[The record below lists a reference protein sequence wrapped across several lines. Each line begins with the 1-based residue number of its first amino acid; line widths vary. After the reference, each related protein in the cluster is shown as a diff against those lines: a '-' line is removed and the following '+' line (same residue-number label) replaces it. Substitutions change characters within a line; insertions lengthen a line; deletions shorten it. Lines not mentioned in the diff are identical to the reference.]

1 MPSPLPHD
9 LPLPPGFA
17 LPNLAAGAELPLQ
30 GVTILAVE
38 DSRYACEALRLMSQ
52 RAGARL
58 RRADTLALA
67 RAHLRVY
74 RPDVVI
80 IDLGLPD
87 GRGEALIRELAMARL
102 RPLVVLGT
110 SGNPAGRGSALAAG
124 AEGFLDKPLESFAE
138 FCTVLRRF
146 LPGLA
151 PALVED
157 AAIHPDPLALQDDLS
172 RAAAALS
179 AGPDAAARRY
189 LAGFVLGVA
198 HHAHD
203 SALARAATAATTP
216 DSGGLD
222 QLRGLIDKRLTIA
235 TTATAFAA
243 KPEAV

>member
-1 MPSPLPHD
+1 MPNPMIRDPL
-9 LPLPPGFA
+9 LPPGFI
-17 LPNLAAGAELPLQ
+17 LPNLAVGAELPLQ

-87 GRGEALIRELAMARL
+87 GRGEGLIRELALARQ
-102 RPLVVLGT
+102 RPLAVLGT
-110 SGNPAGRGSALAAG
+110 SGNPDGRGAALAAG
-124 AEGFLDKPLESFAE
+124 AEGFLDKPLESFAA
-138 FCTVLRRF
+138 FCTLLRRF

-151 PALVED
+151 PSLVED
-157 AAIHPDPLALQDDLS
+157 LEIHPDPLALQDDLS

-179 AGPDAAARRY
+179 DEPDAAGRRY
-189 LAGFVLGVA
+189 LAGFLLGVA

-203 SALARAATAATTP
+203 SALARAATAAGVP
-216 DSGGLD
+216 NCGDLD
-222 QLRGLIDKRLTIA
+222 QLRGLIDQRLTVA
-235 TTATAFAA
+235 NSAAAFAT